1 MVYKINFFLEENLS
15 CLRAILEFGDG
26 RVKKI
31 SVKKEIDLLFKILI
45 LVGCSEFWIQQ
56 GTKIKKSEL
65 NNNGKVLKKI
75 LVLATFNLKEPSFN
89 SKSNILDY
97 QVLLD
102 DKFLGNY
109 SLSEDLIDVHQ
120 IEHYCGIFKALGY
133 KVDVTLK
140 S

>member
-1 MVYKINFFLEENLS
+1 MVDKINFFLEENLS
-15 CLRAILEFGDG
+15 CLRAILEFCDG

-31 SVKKEIDLLFKILI
+31 SVKKEIDLLFQVLI
-45 LVGCSEFWIQQ
+45 LVGCSEFWIQE

-65 NNNGKVLKKI
+65 NNNGKVLKI
-75 LVLATFNLKEPSFN
+75 LGLPTFNLKEPSFN